1 MCGSR
6 IAVIPLVFTI
16 EESADIRPN
25 IMGTF
30 YQDVNAKIDG
40 YTTGAFSYT
49 GGSRSNLATSPNHSS
64 GYVEMDAS
72 KASELYSKQTIQPI
86 SGYSLMI
93 IKE

>member
-1 MCGSR
+1 
-6 IAVIPLVFTI
+6 
-16 EESADIRPN
+16 
-25 IMGTF
+25 MGTF

-64 GYVEMDAS
+64 GYVEKDAS

>member
-1 MCGSR
+1 MFSTE
-6 IAVIPLVFTI
+6 IFIVNF
-16 EESADIRPN
+16 SPN
-25 IMGTF
+25 ITGTF
-30 YQDVNAKIDG
+30 YQDSNAGANG

-49 GGSRSNLATSPNHSS
+49 HGSRDNLATSPNHST